1 MLLVFGGLAAAAIV
15 AGIVIF
21 ALDRIPQGDETTRS
35 GSVLSETQPKGEGD
49 DEHAEFKE
57 FDPRLLPVQPL
68 SKFKENK
75 YWKKFFDSPEKVVQ
89 LVNYDIDL
97 RVLTDGGGDWIS
109 PQKPDLDRYAF
120 QMGLAFVQQYG
131 REAPKKDDV
140 FDDSV
145 LVNRRREER
154 FREWFERLD
163 LGEVDEFQRRDL
175 EKMER
180 AAIEEIM
187 ARIKKGT
194 SYTVISDWPCRF
206 EEYDFDRRAFP
217 LVSTP
222 YPEIDFGELEI
233 RRMEFKAIHVSEKD
247 ARKLRDE
254 GVTHICIRRTFRLE
268 WGGRWFHQMIDPDIV
283 SVTISPLESGSLPSP
298 KDWALSIQGE
308 DTLLLHR
315 ADEVYA
321 PSKETYDAFSQML
334 RDYHL
339 SYMDQSVA
347 HYKPFSVLMKLNR
360 TDADSY
366 LGIITR
372 LQAER
377 DYRRLLELS
386 DEWEEV
392 ASQFRLLQATQ
403 ELNRLFES
411 YSGGIWSGLF
421 FMKAENPS
429 SALKSLE
436 GWLNS
441 HGQMNETHDAILT
454 EVEKLKNR

>member
-1 MLLVFGGLAAAAIV
+1 MQPAR
-15 AGIVIF
+15 AG
-21 ALDRIPQGDETTRS
+21 D
-35 GSVLSETQPKGEGD
+35 GEHP
-49 DEHAEFKE
+49 ELEE

-68 SKFKENK
+68 SRYKENQ
-75 YWKKFFDSPEKVVQ
+75 YWKEFFESAERVVQ
-89 LVNYDIDL
+89 LVNYDIKL
-97 RVLTDGGGDWIS
+97 RVLSDGGGDWIS
-109 PQKPDLDRYAF
+109 PQKPDLDRYGF

-154 FREWFERLD
+154 FRAWFERLD

-187 ARIKKGT
+187 ASVPNGAP
-194 SYTVISDWPCRF
+194 YTVVSDWLCRF
-206 EEYDFDRRAFP
+206 EEYDFARRVFP

-222 YPEIDFGELEI
+222 YPEISFGELEI
-233 RRMEFKAIHVSEKD
+233 RRMEFKAMHVSEND

-254 GVTHICIRRTFRLE
+254 GVTHICLRRTFRLE
-268 WGGRWFHQMIDPDIV
+268 WGGRWFHQMRDPDIV
-283 SVTISPLESGSLPSP
+283 SITISPVESNQLTPP
-298 KDWALSIQGE
+298 EDWAVTMQGS
-308 DTLLLHR
+308 DALLLHP
-315 ADEVYA
+315 ADESYA
-321 PSKETYDAFSQML
+321 PTKETYDTFSQMF

-392 ASQFRLLQATQ
+392 ASQFRLLRAPQ
-403 ELNRLFES
+403 ELNKLFES

-429 SALKSLE
+429 SALGSLE
-436 GWLNS
+436 GWMNS
-441 HGQMNETHDAILT
+441 HGQMNETHDAILI
-454 EVEKLKNR
+454 EVEKLKSH